1 MAAPGRRVV
10 GGAGRVVLVALPR
23 APGWPGRRLVLTVS
37 EFATWLADVSVAAD
51 REKGVRLLINSRLPI
66 PCETLN
72 VSHGR

>member
-1 MAAPGRRVV
+1 
-10 GGAGRVVLVALPR
+10 
-23 APGWPGRRLVLTVS
+23 VLTVS